1 MFLRK
6 LKVFFKN
13 LIIEH
18 IADIKPQEIKY
29 EIKNIGSKYGGWV
42 IALTPTLKNSFIIS
56 CGAGEDISFDIE
68 VASLFNAKLIIV
80 DPTPRSKVH
89 LEGVLK
95 RFENYQN
102 LEPTESGSV
111 YLNPFSYDLTKISKE
126 QIIYINKAIW
136 EKEEKVKF
144 FVPPNPEHIS
154 FSIVDYQNNFSQEG
168 EFIYVDTTRYE
179 NLLKLIKDKKT
190 PEILKL
196 DIEGA
201 EYNVID
207 DVINYP
213 LPNQI
218 LLEYD
223 ELSDFSLSI
232 IKRVKKTHQ
241 KLLKEGYILFSK
253 EKSNFSYLRNNLE
266 KKIINQCPEANL

>member
-1 MFLRK
+1 MILRK

-18 IADIKPQEIKY
+18 LADIKPKEINY
-29 EIKNIGSKYGGWV
+29 EIKKIGSEYGGWI

-68 VASLFNAKLIIV
+68 VASLFNANLIIV
-80 DPTPRSKVH
+80 DPTPRSKMH
-89 LEGVLK
+89 IDEVLK
-95 RFENYQN
+95 RFEKYQT
-102 LEPTESGSV
+102 LEPIESDSI
-111 YLNPFSYDLTKISKE
+111 NPFSYDLTKISKE

-136 EKEEKVKF
+136 GKEEKVKF
-144 FVPPNPEHIS
+144 FMPPNPEHVS

-168 EFIYVDTTRYE
+168 EFIYVDATKYE
-179 NLLKLIKDKKT
+179 NLLKLIKDKKI

-207 DVINYP
+207 DVINYQ

-223 ELSDFSLSI
+223 ELSNFSLSI

-253 EKSNFSYLRNNLE
+253 ENSNFSYLRNNLE
-266 KKIINQCPEANL
+266 KK